1 MGGGGRGWLCGLDL
15 RGVKFSSDI
24 HEEGVKHY
32 QSPQP
37 SALMLIHVVGV
48 GLQTQCLITAEI
60 CIPK

>member
-1 MGGGGRGWLCGLDL
+1 MLEL
-15 RGVKFSSDI
+15 RGVNFSSDI

-37 SALMLIHVVGV
+37 NALMLIHLVGV
-48 GLQTQCLITAEI
+48 GPQTQCLIASEI